1 VGDHVTVR
9 DCVVRDCPGTGVSG
23 AAVSGSF
30 TLHGVEI
37 HHCGAGSLAHQIYVA
52 TDNSRHPGAVFR
64 MEFCYLHDGNGGN
77 NVKSR
82 AGRNE
87 IYFNWIEGAYYHEL
101 DLIGADPTE
110 QKAGTANLVR
120 EDSDVV
126 GNVFYKP
133 ASSRGSIARIGT
145 DGTGSSNGRFRFV
158 NNTTVCDP
166 GWAASSGVF
175 KLQGPCESME
185 MHNNVFYHGG
195 MRLFIVRKG
204 NFPWGSADGIT
215 GSRNWIPAGST
226 GIPAGWT
233 KTIQGTN
240 PNFDNLAGF
249 DFSPAANSPLRD
261 AARLPTASSETF
273 PFVAPLQTVKFLP
286 PPRAL
291 YRPGSIHARPVNG
304 VVDIGAF
311 EYATGSPSVSR

>member
-30 TLHGVEI
+30 TLHSVEI
-37 HHCGAGSLAHQIYVA
+37 HHCGAGGAAHQIYVA
-52 TDNSRHPGAVFR
+52 SYNTRHPDAVFR

-82 AGRNE
+82 VGRNE
-87 IYFNWIEGAYYHEL
+87 IHFNWIECAYYHEL

-133 ASSRGSIARIGT
+133 AASRGGLARIGT

-158 NNTTVCDP
+158 NNTMAFDP
-166 GWAASSGVF
+166 KWAASIGVF
-175 KLQGPCESME
+175 KLQGSCESVE
-185 MHNNVFYHGG
+185 MHNNVFYRGG
-195 MRLFIVRKG
+195 GRLFLIRESNRTSNRLHG
-204 NFPWGSADGIT
+204 ISGSN
-215 GSRNWIPAGST
+215 NWVPAGST
-226 GIPAGWT
+226 GVSAAWT
-233 KTIQGTN
+233 GMISGTN
-240 PNFDNLAGF
+240 PGFADFAAF
-249 DFSPAANSPLRD
+249 DFTPSASSPLRN
-261 AARLPTASSETF
+261 AARLPTVSPAAF
-273 PFVAPLQTVKFLP
+273 PFVAPLQTAKFLP

-291 YRPGSIHARPVNG
+291 YPPNSIRVRPVNG
-304 VVDIGAF
+304 ALNIGAF
-311 EYATGSPSVSR
+311 E